1 MTNGVL
7 TPNGQQGHPS
17 LLNFQPVSC
26 SMNDNLRQAVIARI
40 QIETLNV
47 RLPKYHCLFFFLGS
61 NSRYDDEKCPLT
73 PSSLNCKYV
82 YEKPWFANALQGRR
96 AELLQHKWQIMYY

>member
-47 RLPKYHCLFFFLGS
+47 RLPKYHCLFFPPGLEF
-61 NSRYDDEKCPLT
+61 E
-73 PSSLNCKYV
+73 
-82 YEKPWFANALQGRR
+82 
-96 AELLQHKWQIMYY
+96 I